1 MTKEELLKVAKP
13 ILFSTEMVRAI
24 LDDRKTMTRRV
35 VKLDL
40 GLADTDKNDKNYLMI
55 PDEYGDFHS
64 IENFRKYKAGDILWV
79 RETWAWL
86 PSWNCDSPACSCC
99 PDFYKGERGHFI
111 YKENLPDWEGGWKPS
126 IFMPKEAARIF
137 LKVTADSKFERI
149 QDITEEE
156 ALKEGCPVD
165 FPMDKI
171 YCPKC
176 KGSGLSGTYCPQT
189 LGYMEIDCPYCDTA
203 KDRFINLWN
212 SLNAKRGYGWANNPW
227 VEVVEFERV
236 KTNGQ

>member
-1 MTKEELLKVAKP
+1 MNREKLLEIAKP
-13 ILFSTEMVRAI
+13 ILFSTEMVAAI
-24 LDDRKTMTRRV
+24 LDGRKTMTRRV

-79 RETWAWL
+79 RETWCEFPKHKYHYRA
-86 PSWNCDSPACSCC
+86 DAGRET
-99 PDFYKGERGHFI
+99 D
-111 YKENLPDWEGGWKPS
+111 KEFFEAVTDIKWKPS

-137 LKVTADSKFERI
+137 LRVTADSKFERI

-212 SLNAKRGYGWANNPW
+212 SLNTKRGYGWETNPW
-227 VEVVEFERV
+227 VEVVGFERV
-236 KTNGQ
+236 RADEQEQLF